1 MRKLNRTGT
10 MLAIAVASYCGTA
23 NAQQCDSDIQ
33 QLRTQI
39 QEQQLGQQPRQDINE
54 LLDRAENA
62 TAANC
67 QQFVTQARQELQQ
80 ASDPQQARATDTTTD
95 VQVQQQPADVEVDA
109 GAPQVAVKQQPPK
122 IQVQREAPDVEIT
135 QPEAEV
141 SVKQAEPEVVVN
153 QAEPEV
159 EVQQGEPQVE
169 VKQAGEPEVTV
180 VQAGEEQRT
189 DRTDER
195 QAATSPVAAA
205 SSGQISDDEAAQ
217 LVGKTAVS
225 TDGEEIGDISAVV
238 KSESSDELH
247 AVVDAGGFLGIG
259 ERTVAIPLQNG
270 EINRDGDLRLS
281 VTKQDIERMQEYDPA
296 RYQQFGLV
304 Q

>member
-1 MRKLNRTGT
+1 MRKLKRTGT

-23 NAQQCDSDIQ
+23 NAQQCDSEIQ
-33 QLRTQI
+33 QLRSQI
-39 QEQQLGQQPRQDINE
+39 QEQQIDEQRQQDINQ

-62 TAANC
+62 RAANC

-80 ASDPQQARATDTTTD
+80 ASNPQQGRATDTTD
-95 VQVQQQPADVEVDA
+95 VQVQQAPADVEVDA
-109 GAPQVAVKQQPPK
+109 GEPQVAVKQQPPK
-122 IQVQREAPDVEIT
+122 IEVQREAPEVEIT
-135 QPEAEV
+135 RPEAEV

-159 EVQQGEPQVE
+159 EVQQSEPQVE

-180 VQAGEEQRT
+180 VQAGQEQPT
-189 DRTDER
+189 DRNNER
-195 QAATSPVAAA
+195 QAATSSVAPA

-238 KSESSDELH
+238 KSESTDELH

-259 ERTVAIPLQNG
+259 ERTVAIPLRNG
-270 EINRDGDLRLS
+270 EINQNGDLQLS
-281 VTKQDIERMQEYDPA
+281 VMKQDVERMEEYNPA